1 MIKKLS
7 DIKYSLSRVSNKI
20 DALLYRTNLK
30 DNPLTR
36 ELLNHSRWLLFPSTY
51 KNPINSSLGKVCVG
65 ESVFKLDK
73 EYLWVW
79 GNAKTALIVIDNVVH
94 NCKDSKYIDDI
105 VEAKEELSLIVKDME
120 DFIRL
125 IISNI
130 DSIEKTEFNVIL

>member
-7 DIKYSLSRVSNKI
+7 DIKYSLSRIFSKI

-30 DNPLTR
+30 GNPLTR
-36 ELLNHSRWLLFPSTY
+36 ELLNNSMWLLFPSTY
-51 KNPINSSLGKVCVG
+51 RNPINSSLGKVCVG
-65 ESVFKLDK
+65 ESVFKLDE

-79 GNAKTALIVIDNVVH
+79 GNAKTALIVIDNIIH
-94 NCKDSKYIDDI
+94 NCNDSKHIDDI
-105 VEAKEELSLIVKDME
+105 VEVKEELSLIVKDME